1 MEIRTDQ
8 QHKAPKA
15 DTQIWKKNST
25 LKFMKEEGRGNQ
37 NGDRKTRQHLVTT
50 PSLPHWRAVLFY
62 LARYQSG
69 DSWEH

>member
-1 MEIRTDQ
+1 
-8 QHKAPKA
+8 
-15 DTQIWKKNST
+15 
-25 LKFMKEEGRGNQ
+25 MKEEGRGNQ
-37 NGDRKTRQHLVTT
+37 NGDRKTRQHPATT